1 MIYTALTR
9 IKLVHQQAGISL
21 LSFLHHWMKCMST
34 DTRLTLPRCT
44 FKPLSLAYAL
54 KIALATL
61 LVWPALS
68 AVGIEQPVWAV
79 VTIAAVSDPNL
90 TAAKQLVINR
100 VTNTLVGCVVA
111 ILTVVLFGS
120 TLTAMIGAL
129 AVSVVLVTS
138 IEHYPT
144 NWRLAPIT
152 VAILMGG
159 AVGGSQQVALHLAWL
174 RASEIICGS
183 LAALLMA
190 WVFSRAMQHL
200 GQMHHKS
207 HPNASDE

>member
-1 MIYTALTR
+1 
-9 IKLVHQQAGISL
+9 
-21 LSFLHHWMKCMST
+21 MST
-34 DTRLTLPRCT
+34 EPRLTLPHCT

-61 LVWPALS
+61 LVWPGLTAL
-68 AVGIEQPVWAV
+68 GIQQPVWAV

-90 TAAKQLVINR
+90 SAARQLVVNR

-111 ILTVVLFGS
+111 ILTVVLFGA
-120 TLTAMIGAL
+120 TLWSMIGAL
-129 AVSVVLVTS
+129 ALSVILVTS
-138 IEHYPT
+138 IEHYPV

-159 AVGGSQQVALHLAWL
+159 AVGGSQMVALHLAWL

-183 LAALLMA
+183 LASLLMA
-190 WVFSRAMQHL
+190 WIFSSVMARL
-200 GQMHHKS
+200 GHNNDKNKPAQ
-207 HPNASDE
+207 SDE